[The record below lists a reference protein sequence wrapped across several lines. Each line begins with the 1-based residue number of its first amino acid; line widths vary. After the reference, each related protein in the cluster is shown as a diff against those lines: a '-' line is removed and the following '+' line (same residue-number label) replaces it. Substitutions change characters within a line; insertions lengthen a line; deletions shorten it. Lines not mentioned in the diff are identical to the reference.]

1 MIPPFLDNGLLPPG
15 EHEATWSQCSQ
26 QLGFSPKR
34 RRLLEGLKKA
44 CLQLRNGGI
53 TRVFL
58 DGSFVTS
65 KEAPGDYDGCWPGA
79 EMIYRS
85 RVDPV
90 LFDFAYP
97 RERMKGKYGGE
108 LFIAEAEANELGQP
122 FRDFFQYDRDGNE
135 KGIVVLILETIR

>member
-1 MIPPFLDNGLLPPG
+1 M
-15 EHEATWSQCSQ
+15 
-26 QLGFSPKR
+26 
-34 RRLLEGLKKA
+34 A
-44 CLQLRNGGI
+44 CLELRNGGV

-79 EMIYRS
+79 EMLNPS

-97 RERMKGKYGGE
+97 RKRMKAEYGGE
-108 LFIAEAEANELGQP
+108 LFIAEHDATGLGQP
-122 FRDFFQYDRDGNE
+122 FRDFFKYDRDGNE
-135 KGIVVLILETIR
+135 KGIVVLLLETIR